1 MNQCR
6 GCGAFFEKKC
16 KYCGYIA
23 TESDSVIDGK
33 FSTLIINGDMNR
45 CAIIH
50 DSDEAKII
58 RIDGDMQRQ
67 TIHSTKYVN
76 IEIHGDMNRVVV
88 NKPII
93 HTSIIKG
100 DMNRI
105 V

>member
-1 MNQCR
+1 MKQCR

-16 KYCGYIA
+16 PYCGYKES
-23 TESDSVIDGK
+23 ESDIIIDGK
-33 FSTLIINGDMNR
+33 LSTLIIYGDMNE

-50 DSDEAKII
+50 DSDESKIFEI
-58 RIDGDMQRQ
+58 NGDMQKNI
-67 TIHSTKYVN
+67 IHSTKYIN

-93 HTSIIKG
+93 YASIIKG

-105 V
+105 I